1 MKTPH
6 FPLKELY
13 NNDFYNWLQ
22 EQVRLLREQQWEQ
35 IDIVNLIEELETLGR
50 QERREL
56 VNRLG
61 ILLGHLLKWQYQPE
75 LRGTSWQATIRE
87 QRRKIT
93 RLLQQSPSL
102 KPYLEEAV
110 QEGYEDGLDLAVRE
124 TGLSYK
130 VLPESCTY
138 KLDQLFDPDFFPE
151 DKDNL

>member
-1 MKTPH
+1 MEMSHPS
-6 FPLKELY
+6 LLNLY
-13 NNDFYNWLQ
+13 NTDFYGWLQ
-22 EQVRLLREQQWEQ
+22 EQARLLREQQWKQ
-35 IDIVNLIEELETLGR
+35 VDVVNLIEELETLGR

-102 KPYLEEAV
+102 KPFLKEAV

-124 TGLSYK
+124 TGISYE
-130 VLPESCTY
+130 VFPGSCTY
-138 KLDQLFDPDFFPE
+138 TIEQLFDSEFFPG
-151 DKDNL
+151 D

>member
-1 MKTPH
+1 MKTSD
-6 FPLKELY
+6 FSLKKLY
-13 NNDFYNWLQ
+13 NTDFYGWLQ
-22 EQVRLLREQQWEQ
+22 RQVSLLRKQQWEQ
-35 IDIVNLIEELETLGR
+35 LDIINLIEEIETLGR

-93 RLLQQSPSL
+93 RLLNQSPSL
-102 KPYLEEAV
+102 KPYLEEAL

-124 TGLSYK
+124 TGIAYE
-130 VLPESCTY
+130 VFPGNCAYTIE
-138 KLDQLFDPDFFPE
+138 QLFDPEFFPGEEE
-151 DKDNL
+151 D

>member
-1 MKTPH
+1 MKTSH
-6 FPLKELY
+6 LSLKYLY
-13 NNDFYNWLQ
+13 NTDFYGWLQ
-22 EQVRLLREQQWEQ
+22 EQARLLREQKWEEV
-35 IDIVNLIEELETLGR
+35 DIGNLIEELATLGR

-61 ILLGHLLKWQYQPE
+61 ILLGHFLKWQYQPE

-102 KPYLEEAV
+102 KPYLEEAI

-124 TGLSYK
+124 TGLLYE
-130 VLPESCTY
+130 VFPGNCTY
-138 KLDQLFDPDFFPE
+138 TIEQLFDPEFFPGE
-151 DKDNL
+151 